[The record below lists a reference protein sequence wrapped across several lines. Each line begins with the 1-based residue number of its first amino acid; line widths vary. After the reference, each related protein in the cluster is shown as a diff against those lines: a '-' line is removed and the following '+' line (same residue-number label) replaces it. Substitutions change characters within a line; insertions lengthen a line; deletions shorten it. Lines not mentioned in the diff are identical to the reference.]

1 MHWDGQE
8 GASSGI
14 VINGRGRY
22 FEDSL
27 LANHLYRK
35 FHKST
40 TDYVDFNPFEKS
52 FLNFLPMAS
61 FYVTSRKRYRF
72 RIMNPG
78 FTVCP
83 IRMTIDHH
91 SMIVIA
97 SDTSPIKPKKVKSLV
112 IFPGERYKLK
122 VDL

>member
-1 MHWDGQE
+1 MHWDGQK

-27 LANHLYRK
+27 LANPMYKK
-35 FHKST
+35 FRNTT
-40 TDYVDFNPFEKS
+40 TDYADFNPFEKS

-61 FYVTSRKRYRF
+61 FYVTSGKRYRF

-78 FTVCP
+78 FTICP

-91 SMIVIA
+91 SMIVIGTD
-97 SDTSPIKPKKVKSLV
+97 SSSIKAKKVKSLV
-112 IFPGERYKLK
+112 IFPGER
-122 VDL
+122 